1 MRLNEHTLRRK
12 VVGEMHL
19 RRWPKISAPMQII
32 QVLRLVS
39 REERVAERA
48 MLHDLPRGG
57 ELAPF
62 VNQRHA
68 EGDLGEGLSF
78 VWEQHSEACGI
89 TLFIRDPSADPSA
102 ALDWLERFPGQAI
115 RATRMHIVADEA
127 EAERVLPTMGFVES
141 DLVSCHIGVTPGLL
155 AAGLEPVRLWSD
167 FRVGPEGLGVSLIAA
182 NGAIGNDLARLL
194 QRFQELGNYR
204 NLALMGLPVA
214 QAHWPGLDAAEEALR
229 QLATDVA
236 TPDKTDDAL
245 LESVSA
251 LSLDLISLTT
261 ETSYRMSATAAYA
274 QLVEERLAGLA
285 IRSIPGYPC
294 LDDFTQRRLL
304 PAIRTARAYTHRQ
317 DVLSARA
324 AHFTSLLRTRVETR
338 IENQN
343 GRLLRSME
351 RSSSLQLRLQQLVE
365 GLSVVALSYYGLSLL
380 GYMLKGAEHR
390 FEFIPAAEIMGLLV
404 PVVVISMWLGL
415 HRMKAKVMGEH

>member
-1 MRLNEHTLRRK
+1 MQLWPGALAVRLNEHTLRRK

-39 REERVAERA
+39 REERAAERA
-48 MLHDLPRGG
+48 MLHDLPQGG

-89 TLFIRDPSADPSA
+89 TLSFAIHRRILRRARLARTVPGTGHPRDADAYRCRRGGSRTGA
-102 ALDWLERFPGQAI
+102 AEDGLR
-115 RATRMHIVADEA
+115 R
-127 EAERVLPTMGFVES
+127 S

-245 LESVSA
+245 LKAFRRSA
-251 LSLDLISLTT
+251 
-261 ETSYRMSATAAYA
+261 
-274 QLVEERLAGLA
+274 
-285 IRSIPGYPC
+285 SI
-294 LDDFTQRRLL
+294 
-304 PAIRTARAYTHRQ
+304 
-317 DVLSARA
+317 
-324 AHFTSLLRTRVETR
+324 
-338 IENQN
+338 
-343 GRLLRSME
+343 
-351 RSSSLQLRLQQLVE
+351 
-365 GLSVVALSYYGLSLL
+365 
-380 GYMLKGAEHR
+380 
-390 FEFIPAAEIMGLLV
+390 
-404 PVVVISMWLGL
+404 
-415 HRMKAKVMGEH
+415 